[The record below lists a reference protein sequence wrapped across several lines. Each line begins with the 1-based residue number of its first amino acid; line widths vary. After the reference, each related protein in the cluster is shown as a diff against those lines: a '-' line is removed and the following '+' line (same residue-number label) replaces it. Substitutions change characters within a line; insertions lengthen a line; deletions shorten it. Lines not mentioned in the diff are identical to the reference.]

1 LRKKNHAEIPQMPI
15 ARQRVYAK
23 VHLSNWPKVQ
33 KAHIVSACENFLAS
47 AHFRGR
53 EKTKVSAWNSVYDQ
67 GS

>member
-1 LRKKNHAEIPQMPI
+1 MPI